1 MRGSREKVRLAARAK
16 INLRL
21 DVLAREASGYHQIET
36 VFCALDLA
44 DDVEIDVGDSGLTL
58 DVEGADIPA
67 GPDNL
72 VYRAAHAFFD
82 RADIEPCA
90 AIRLKKRIPAGA
102 GLGGGSSDA
111 AVTLRGLNLLLAQ
124 PLGHQDLLDL
134 AMGIGSDVPF
144 FLCGS
149 SLALA
154 WGRGERLL
162 PLEPL
167 PSLSVVLV
175 VPPFAVAT
183 VDAYRELAAQR
194 STSVPI
200 PVPRITLLTRLA
212 GWETIFADAR
222 NDFQPVIARMHPS
235 LHDYIGALDAA
246 GAAVAMMSGS
256 GSAVFGLFTDERAAG
271 LAAKRLRVRYP
282 AARVI
287 ETRTAANLLSFGRA

>member
-1 MRGSREKVRLAARAK
+1 MAAAREKVRLAARAK

-36 VFCALDLA
+36 VFCALDHA
-44 DDVEIDVGDSGLTL
+44 DEVEIDIGGTGLTL
-58 DVEGADIPA
+58 DVEGADLPT

-72 VYRAAHAFFD
+72 VYRAAHAFFE
-82 RADIEPCA
+82 RAGLDPCA
-90 AIRLKKRIPAGA
+90 AIRLRKRIPAGG

-111 AVTLRGLNLLLAQ
+111 AVTLRGLNLLLGR
-124 PLGHQDLLDL
+124 PLDPQVLLEL

-167 PSLSVVLV
+167 PPLDVVLI
-175 VPPFAVAT
+175 VPPFAIAT
-183 VDAYRELAAQR
+183 AEAYRELAAQR

-200 PVPRITLLTRLA
+200 PEPRVTHLTRLA
-212 GWETIFADAR
+212 GWDSVFADAR
-222 NDFQPVIARMHPS
+222 NDFQPIATRLHPEV
-235 LHDYIGALDAA
+235 HDYIGGLDAA
-246 GAAVAMMSGS
+246 GASLAMLSGS
-256 GSAVFGLFTDERAAG
+256 GSSVFGLFTDARTASRAA
-271 LAAKRLRVRYP
+271 RRVRSRFP
-282 AARVI
+282 DVRVI
-287 ETRTAANLLSFGRA
+287 ETRTAAYKAAVG